1 MKRNFITLVFM
12 LFFSQFTSADLIPL
26 SDVQL
31 QSSVGRID
39 FSSAETSPEE
49 AAGIPSNTLSPEDLT
64 LTEGIALDINI
75 QASLDVTYVDPD
87 GVGESGSEG
96 IIGLSGLHIGGS
108 DEPISAEMLASDTP
122 FKSNELAIIN
132 NVLIDVDP
140 HEGMFIT
147 IEELGDNQGN
157 GVDIIINDI
166 FLGDRTRSA
175 GGLLIEN
182 LSNFIQDKNVTRFND
197 LFGMNLA
204 TVDDGKDTENGNWV
218 PFLSQVLTQSV
229 DDAQA
234 LQENQSNQAD
244 TALTES
250 LNQVSVGVG
259 LPGFGANTTIDASFV
274 LHMDKVAWV
283 DDGGEFGLAGLMIYQ
298 GEDTN
303 GDGIDDT
310 IGPAR
315 LTQMKL
321 ETITHTNL
329 EGESVQALYIENLD
343 FKADIAI
350 QSIYVGS
357 PEHSLGAL
365 HIRGLDT
372 SGTSIWIYG
381 H

>member
-1 MKRNFITLVFM
+1 M
-12 LFFSQFTSADLIPL
+12 LFFSQLSWADLVPL
-26 SDVQL
+26 SDNQL
-31 QSSVGRID
+31 QSSVGKID
-39 FSSAETSPEE
+39 FLQAETNQEV
-49 AAGIPSNTLSPEDLT
+49 AAEIPSNALSPADLT
-64 LTEGIALDINI
+64 LSTGIELDIKI
-75 QASLDVTYVDPD
+75 QASLDVTYVDTD
-87 GVGESGSEG
+87 GIGENSSAG
-96 IIGLSGLHIGGS
+96 IIELSGLHIGGS
-108 DEPISAEMLASDTP
+108 DGPITAEMLASDAP
-122 FKSNELAIIN
+122 FKSDELAILN

-140 HEGMFIT
+140 HQGMFIT

-157 GVDIIINDI
+157 GVDVIINDI

-204 TVDDGKDTENGNWV
+204 TVDDGKDTANGNWV
-218 PFLSQVLTQSV
+218 PFLSQVLTQSA
-229 DDAQA
+229 DDAQVV
-234 LQENQSNQAD
+234 QGNQAD
-244 TALTES
+244 TVLTES
-250 LNQVSVGVG
+250 LNQVTASVG

-274 LHMDKVAWV
+274 LHMDKLALV
-283 DDGGEFGLAGLMIYQ
+283 DDGNEFGLAGLMIYQ

-365 HIRGLDT
+365 HIKGLDT

>member
-1 MKRNFITLVFM
+1 MKRIFITLVLM
-12 LFFSQFTSADLIPL
+12 LFLPALLWADLVPL
-26 SDVQL
+26 TDVQL
-31 QSSVGRID
+31 QLSVGKID
-39 FSSAETSPEE
+39 FSPAETSPEV
-49 AAGIPSNTLSPEDLT
+49 AQAPTANTLSPDDLT
-64 LTEGIALDINI
+64 LTEGIELDIKI

-87 GVGESGSEG
+87 GIGENGSEG
-96 IIGLSGLHIGGS
+96 MIELSGLHIGGS
-108 DEPISAEMLASDTP
+108 DAPITAEMLASDTP
-122 FKSNELAIIN
+122 FASDELAIIN
-132 NVLIDVDP
+132 NVLIEVDP

-147 IEELGDNQGN
+147 IEEFGDNQGN

-182 LSNFIQDKNVTRFND
+182 LSNFIQDKNVTRFNS

-204 TVDDGKDTENGNWV
+204 TVDDGKNTENGNWA
-218 PFLSQVLTQSV
+218 PFLTQVVTESA
-229 DDAQA
+229 DDVLA
-234 LQENQSNQAD
+234 NQAD

-250 LNQVSVGVG
+250 LNQVSAGVG
-259 LPGFGANTTIDASFV
+259 LPGFGSNTTIDASFV

-283 DDGGEFGLAGLMIYQ
+283 DDGGEFGLAGLMVYQ

-357 PEHSLGAL
+357 PANSLGAL
-365 HIRGLDT
+365 HIKGLDT